1 QGTTGTHNV
10 YQDNLVF
17 QNSSGD
23 WSLQNGNTAT
33 GTVGA
38 NPQFVNYTGE
48 STGDYHLQSSSP
60 AINVGTSNAAPTY
73 DYDGNARPQGG
84 AWDIGTY
91 EYLGPTSP
99 AITLSP
105 TALTFA
111 AQNVGLTSAVQPVTL
126 SNTGSGAL
134 AITSIAVSGDFGQTD
149 TCGGSLA
156 AGANCTIN
164 VTFTPTASG
173 ARSGTLT
180 VTDNAVSNPRTVL
193 LAGTGITGS
202 PVVA

>member
-1 QGTTGTHNV
+1 TVNLTGTGV
-10 YQDNLVF
+10 TPVASLAP
-17 QNSSGD
+17 SS
-23 WSLQNGNTAT
+23 LTFGNQQ
-33 GTVGA
+33 VGA
-38 NPQFVNYTGE
+38 
-48 STGDYHLQSSSP
+48 
-60 AINVGTSNAAPTY
+60 
-73 DYDGNARPQGG
+73 
-84 AWDIGTY
+84 
-91 EYLGPTSP
+91 
-99 AITLSP
+99 
-105 TALTFA
+105 
-111 AQNVGLTSAVQPVTL
+111 TSAASPVTL

-156 AGANCTIN
+156 AGANCTTN

-202 PVVA
+202 PVVALSPSSLAFGNQLVGTTSVAKAVTLSNTSSA